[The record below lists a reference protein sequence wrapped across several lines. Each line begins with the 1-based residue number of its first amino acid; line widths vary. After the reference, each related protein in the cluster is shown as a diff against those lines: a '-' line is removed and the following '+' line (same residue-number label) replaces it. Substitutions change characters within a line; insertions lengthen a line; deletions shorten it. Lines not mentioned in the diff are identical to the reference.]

1 MCIVNKVYRL
11 CVYQS
16 KRRTEI
22 YATLIASTH
31 SFTLIFTRSVKSFI
45 ALQRWAWDIEPID
58 VLSILHI
65 DICKIFDYT
74 YIYMIRR
81 VWGLGGVF
89 FGGGVNHY
97 LFRKESICI
106 NVFAWTKEM
115 DKTMYIFYY
124 KNQVF
129 WP

>member
-1 MCIVNKVYRL
+1 MRCTQVYRL

-16 KRRTEI
+16 KRGTEI

-31 SFTLIFTRSVKSFI
+31 SFTLFTRSVKSFI

-65 DICKIFDYT
+65 GICKIFDYT

-81 VWGLGGVF
+81 VWGLGGF
-89 FGGGVNHY
+89 FGRGG
-97 LFRKESICI
+97 
-106 NVFAWTKEM
+106 
-115 DKTMYIFYY
+115 
-124 KNQVF
+124 
-129 WP
+129 